1 MGSAGTETNG
11 FQLLKGSTVTI
22 RNGTVKASDY
32 SKLKIMFQN
41 YCDLI
46 LEDVTLDASRELPQ
60 CQYVSSDNFGSLTLK
75 GDTEDVPLIRVRKG
89 SICGMG

>member
-1 MGSAGTETNG
+1 MQVKDQQNVVLDLNGHTYTVGSPTVGSAGTETNG

-32 SKLKIMFQN
+32 SELKIMFRN

-46 LEDVTLDASRELPQ
+46 LEDVTLDASKAPQ
-60 CQYVSSDNFGSLTLK
+60 
-75 GDTEDVPLIRVRKG
+75 
-89 SICGMG
+89 